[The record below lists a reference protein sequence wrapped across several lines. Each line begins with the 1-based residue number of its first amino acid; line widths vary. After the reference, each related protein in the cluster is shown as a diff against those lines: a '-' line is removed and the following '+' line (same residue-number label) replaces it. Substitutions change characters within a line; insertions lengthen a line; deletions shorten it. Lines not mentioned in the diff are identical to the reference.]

1 VLGPEGYNRVFTMH
15 GTTMIFLFAT
25 PMVTGLGIYFVP
37 LMLGTRDMAFPRLN
51 ALGYW
56 VVLLAGLFI
65 YSGFLAG
72 TPPDIGW
79 FAYPPLSGLEFT
91 PTLAAD
97 FYALGVIFIGIS
109 TTIAAINFIT
119 TALKLRA
126 PGMAV
131 HRVPLFV
138 WGIFDAALTMLI
150 AVPALTLAAV
160 LLELDR
166 RLGAHFYDPAQ
177 GGSPILWQHLFWF
190 WGHPEVYI
198 LLLPALGVISTVIAA
213 YARRPVMGYSMV
225 VTASLAISILS
236 FSLWVHHMFSTG
248 LALLSISFFTA
259 SSFAISI
266 ASGITIFAGFGTM
279 WYGKNLLRTPMMFA
293 LGFIVTFVLGGIT
306 GVMAASVPF
315 DWQVHDTFFV
325 VAHFHYVLVGGVLFP
340 IIAAL
345 YYWFPKV
352 TGRMYNEVLGHISF

>member
-1 VLGPEGYNRVFTMH
+1 
-15 GTTMIFLFAT
+15 
-25 PMVTGLGIYFVP
+25 
-37 LMLGTRDMAFPRLN
+37 
-51 ALGYW
+51 
-56 VVLLAGLFI
+56 
-65 YSGFLAG
+65 
-72 TPPDIGW
+72 
-79 FAYPPLSGLEFT
+79 
-91 PTLAAD
+91 
-97 FYALGVIFIGIS
+97 
-109 TTIAAINFIT
+109 
-119 TALKLRA
+119 
-126 PGMAV
+126 MAV

-266 ASGITIFAGFGTM
+266 ASGITIFAWLGTM
-279 WYGKNLLRTPMMFA
+279 
-293 LGFIVTFVLGGIT
+293 
-306 GVMAASVPF
+306 
-315 DWQVHDTFFV
+315 
-325 VAHFHYVLVGGVLFP
+325 
-340 IIAAL
+340 
-345 YYWFPKV
+345 
-352 TGRMYNEVLGHISF
+352 